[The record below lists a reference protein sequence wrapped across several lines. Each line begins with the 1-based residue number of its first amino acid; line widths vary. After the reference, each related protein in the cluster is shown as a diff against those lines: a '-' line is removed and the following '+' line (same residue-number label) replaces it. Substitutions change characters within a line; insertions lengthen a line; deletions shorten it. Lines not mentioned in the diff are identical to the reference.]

1 MKTAITRGEF
11 VHYLKQGA
19 QAPRGHLC
27 QRSCSRWGGRRLITS
42 VYLLDAR
49 LFKFYFRS
57 IGTKGVARSLYIA
70 GSGLRRFDIFI
81 QSSPQYPSQCVWCVC
96 VCVRQSNSHM
106 LPPRCPMALWSPQIL
121 EKRSEFRIG
130 QFTLLYLRSF
140 MVPKTGPQIWQ
151 AVAFGRSDGPA
162 LVGRKWTL
170 F

>member
-96 VCVRQSNSHM
+96 VCVNRTHTCC
-106 LPPRCPMALWSPQIL
+106 RRVALWPYGAHKFS
-121 EKRSEFRIG
+121 KTVRIPDWSIYAVVLA
-130 QFTLLYLRSF
+130 QLH
-140 MVPKTGPQIWQ
+140 GPQNW
-151 AVAFGRSDGPA
+151 APNLAGGSF
-162 LVGRKWTL
+162 RKK
-170 F
+170 

>member
-121 EKRSEFRIG
+121 ENG
-130 QFTLLYLRSF
+130 QNSGLVNLRCCTCAASWS
-140 MVPKTGPQIWQ
+140 PKLGPKS
-151 AVAFGRSDGPA
+151 GR
-162 LVGRKWTL
+162 R
-170 F
+170 